1 MINTDLIVI
10 AVVLLLCTAV
20 SAGMSHIVSK
30 YTDIGFLEPYLVT
43 LVAAVV
49 FIVANYKE
57 SAAKFA
63 ERLTADDSVLSVIA
77 LLIVMFTVLT
87 AAQCLLILIGFFTVY
102 GALAVFAKRCTGT
115 LTRVE
120 VPEGK
125 KIRFAYYTIDGQE
138 YQCAIGGVSK
148 KLKLGNEYKVRLN
161 RLQNKVYDQSA
172 VMSCFVGAG
181 IIWIAAALFVLPLIF
196 MEYLP

>member
-1 MINTDLIVI
+1 MITGDLIVI
-10 AVVLLLCTAV
+10 AFVLLLCAAV

-30 YTDIGFLEPYLVT
+30 YTDIGFLEPFLVT
-43 LVAAVV
+43 VVGAVV
-49 FIVANYKE
+49 FVVANYKD
-57 SAAKFA
+57 SAAKFT
-63 ERLTADDSVLSVIA
+63 EQLTADGDAFSVIA
-77 LLIVMFTVLT
+77 PLIVMLTMLT
-87 AAQCLLILIGFFTVY
+87 AAQCILILIGFFTVY
-102 GALAVFAKRCTGT
+102 GILAVFAKRCTGT

-120 VPEGK
+120 IPEGK
-125 KIRFAYYTIDGQE
+125 KIRFAYYTIVGQE

>member
-1 MINTDLIVI
+1 MTPADVI
-10 AVVLLLCTAV
+10 LAAVVLLLLAAV

-30 YTDIGFLEPYLVT
+30 YTDIGFLEPFMVT

-49 FIVANYKE
+49 FIVANYKD
-57 SAAKFA
+57 SAAKFT
-63 ERLTADDSVLSVIA
+63 EQLTEDRDVLSTVFSLTAL
-77 LLIVMFTVLT
+77 FTVLT
-87 AAQCLLILIGFFTVY
+87 AGQCVLVLIGFFTVY
-102 GALAVFAKRCTGT
+102 GVMAMFAKRCTGT

-120 VPEGK
+120 MPEGK
-125 KIRFAYYTIDGQE
+125 KIRFAYYTIGGQE

-148 KLKLGNEYKVRLN
+148 KLKLENEYKVRLS
-161 RLQNKVYDQSA
+161 RLQNKVYDRSA

-181 IIWIAAALFVLPLIF
+181 IIWIAAALFVIPLIF